1 MAYSRRSAGLFW
13 RSVIAFR
20 QMGVTWFAGG
30 RVRDCDFPGKTP
42 RTTGSGLLFLLIA
55 AGLAAA
61 GAVTAA
67 AAAAAT
73 AVGPEGE
80 NHTDGHGGQQQP
92 VKDAHYS
99 SPAMV

>member
-1 MAYSRRSAGLFW
+1 M
-13 RSVIAFR
+13 
-20 QMGVTWFAGG
+20 
-30 RVRDCDFPGKTP
+30 
-42 RTTGSGLLFLLIA
+42 TTGYPLMDRSIQVPDCVFPRGSPAAAGRLILPLLLIA
-55 AGLAAA
+55 AGSAAA

-67 AAAAAT
+67 AAAAAM

-92 VKDAHYS
+92 VKGAHYK

>member
-1 MAYSRRSAGLFW
+1 M
-13 RSVIAFR
+13 
-20 QMGVTWFAGG
+20 
-30 RVRDCDFPGKTP
+30 
-42 RTTGSGLLFLLIA
+42 
-55 AGLAAA
+55 
-61 GAVTAA
+61 
-67 AAAAAT
+67 

>member
-1 MAYSRRSAGLFW
+1 
-13 RSVIAFR
+13 
-20 QMGVTWFAGG
+20 MGVTWFAGG
-30 RVRDCDFPGKTP
+30 RVRDCDFPGKAP
-42 RTTGSGLLFLLIA
+42 STTGAGLLFLLIA

-61 GAVTAA
+61 GAVAA
-67 AAAAAT
+67 AAAAAAM